1 MEGEIIQL
9 IDENGEEVDF
19 ELVASFELDDTRYAV
34 VVPVDG
40 DGEDAYILRV
50 EQDEN
55 GEDIFVGIEDEE
67 EFNDAVEAY
76 NELMEEYD
84 CDCDDEDCDCGHE
97 NGKH

>member
-1 MEGEIIQL
+1 MEPEIIQL
-9 IDENGEEVDF
+9 IDEHGHEVDF
-19 ELVASFELDDTRYAV
+19 ELVASFDLDDTRYAV

-55 GEDIFVGIEDEE
+55 GNDIFVGIEDED

-76 NELMEEYD
+76 NELMEEYEEYY
-84 CDCDDEDCDCGHE
+84 DDDFDEE
-97 NGKH
+97 E

>member
-1 MEGEIIQL
+1 MEPEIIQL
-9 IDENGEEVDF
+9 IDEHGHEVDF
-19 ELVASFELDDTRYAV
+19 ELVASFDLDDTRYAV

-55 GEDIFVGIEDEE
+55 GNDIFVGIEDED

-76 NELMEEYD
+76 NELMEEYEEYY
-84 CDCDDEDCDCGHE
+84 DDEDFDD
-97 NGKH
+97 KK